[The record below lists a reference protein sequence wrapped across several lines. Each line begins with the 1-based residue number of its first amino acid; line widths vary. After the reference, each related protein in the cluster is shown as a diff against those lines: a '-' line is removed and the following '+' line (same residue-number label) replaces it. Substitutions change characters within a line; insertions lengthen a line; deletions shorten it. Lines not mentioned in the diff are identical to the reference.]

1 MPWPSHNSTVITSGT
16 AEVVESF
23 KRLQNI
29 MDGKLNTTY
38 KHCQRK
44 LFVAG
49 KLKVLSV
56 AVRRLLFGV
65 CPPFILLHRSICCFN
80 GLTVSSSQ
88 TCTDSDITR
97 LSTLTDVKWAAEPS
111 APCGARP
118 RPPRWPTRH
127 SASIRLQVETAA
139 PVPELSEELCT
150 TDISYYISPCCR
162 FMRTNVLLSNILQ
175 IILLYCFLDVACESI
190 NFIYMF

>member
-1 MPWPSHNSTVITSGT
+1 MPWPSHNSTIITSGT
-16 AEVVESF
+16 AEMVESF

-56 AVRRLLFGV
+56 ADRRLLFGV

-80 GLTVSSSQ
+80 GLTVSSSLKHALML
-88 TCTDSDITR
+88 TSLAFR
-97 LSTLTDVKWAAEPS
+97 LSQTSNELPSQALRAAHDPGHPADQHVTLLRS
-111 APCGARP
+111 GC
-118 RPPRWPTRH
+118 RWR
-127 SASIRLQVETAA
+127 SWRLF
-139 PVPELSEELCT
+139 LSYLRSFAQQ
-150 TDISYYISPCCR
+150 ISS
-162 FMRTNVLLSNILQ
+162 
-175 IILLYCFLDVACESI
+175 IILGHVVDLWGP
-190 NFIYMF
+190 MFYWATISR